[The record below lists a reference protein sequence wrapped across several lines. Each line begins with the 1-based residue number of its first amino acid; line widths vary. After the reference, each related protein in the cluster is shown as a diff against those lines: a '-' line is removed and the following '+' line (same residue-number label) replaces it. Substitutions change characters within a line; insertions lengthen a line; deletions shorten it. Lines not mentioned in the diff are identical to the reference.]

1 MALNPKELTSAP
13 TEPVSDIRAAPG
25 TRLRRGRRVCSPGGT
40 ARKSGA
46 STTAYAARPPYR
58 GGVPTPVRVALAED
72 NALLC
77 QGLTRL
83 VQAADVVVSDIRM
96 PPTGTDEGIQ
106 VARQLRLEHT
116 PIVVVVLSAHAEA
129 AYPLRLLEDGSAG
142 RAYLLKER
150 VGGVAELAGAI
161 RTVSQG
167 GSVIDPT
174 VVERLVA
181 ASSAPARSPLHRLT
195 PREREVLE
203 HMAQGKSNAAI
214 AATLVLTERAVEK
227 HTNAIFSKLDLT
239 EERDLNRRVTAVLL
253 YLESSGRT
261 S

>member
-1 MALNPKELTSAP
+1 
-13 TEPVSDIRAAPG
+13 
-25 TRLRRGRRVCSPGGT
+25 
-40 ARKSGA
+40 
-46 STTAYAARPPYR
+46 
-58 GGVPTPVRVALAED
+58 VRVVLAED
-72 NALLC
+72 NALLR

-83 VQAADVVVSDIRM
+83 VDASPDLELVGTATDRDALLALVEEQRPDVVVSDIRM

-106 VARQLRLEHT
+106 VAQQLRREH
-116 PIVVVVLSAHAEA
+116 PEVGVVLLSAHAEA
-129 AYPLRLLEDGSAG
+129 AYALRLLEGGSAG

-150 VGGVAELAGAI
+150 VAGVAELAAAI
-161 RTVSQG
+161 RTVADG

-195 PREREVLE
+195 PREREVLG

-253 YLESSGRT
+253 YLEGPERAS
-261 S
+261 